1 MKKKEKPQS
10 AKELALKDI
19 KKELHQ
25 EHKSF
30 IAFRQENNKPI
41 RKIVNEY
48 IREQKHIPQNKGQ

>member
-10 AKELALKDI
+10 AKESALKDI
-19 KKELHQ
+19 KEELHQ

-48 IREQKHIPQNKGQ
+48 IKEQKHIPQNKGQ